1 MSVEV
6 PYFLYLVIQ
15 CSLHFNG
22 EGGGS
27 GESLI
32 VEQAMLGDWLGAGS
46 TEGSRCLE
54 FDLGISMGLSIFRIL
69 EVLFG
74 ALDVGG
80 RYIALGEGDP
90 LIR

>member
-1 MSVEV
+1 MWRAR
-6 PYFLYLVIQ
+6 
-15 CSLHFNG
+15 
-22 EGGGS
+22 GS
-27 GESLI
+27 PI
-32 VEQAMLGDWLGAGS
+32 REQARFGGAFRVWLVGGS